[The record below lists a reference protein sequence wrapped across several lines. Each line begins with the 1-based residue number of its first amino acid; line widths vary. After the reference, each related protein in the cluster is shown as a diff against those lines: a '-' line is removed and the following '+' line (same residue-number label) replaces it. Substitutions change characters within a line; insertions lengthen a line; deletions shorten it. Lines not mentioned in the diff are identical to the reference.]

1 MYLMFLTKCSGDVR
15 VLSLLQR
22 KYDSDGK
29 MTSSIIRQKI
39 IPLLQY
45 KTPKIRLENSRAGL
59 SYTVA
64 SIGFVTTK
72 PERLTTKGAHAP
84 VTPNTQ

>member
-1 MYLMFLTKCSGDVR
+1 MAQDSMRERTDSAILAHKI
-15 VLSLLQR
+15 LSVKR
-22 KYDSDGK
+22 Y
-29 MTSSIIRQKI
+29 SIQ
-39 IPLLQY
+39 QY
-45 KTPKIRLENSRAGL
+45 KTPKIRPESSRAGL

-72 PERLTTKGAHAP
+72 PERLTPKGAHAP

>member
-1 MYLMFLTKCSGDVR
+1 MNQTDRAKMAQKL
-15 VLSLLQR
+15 LSVKR
-22 KYDSDGK
+22 Y
-29 MTSSIIRQKI
+29 SIQLYKANRIR
-39 IPLLQY
+39 P
-45 KTPKIRLENSRAGL
+45 ESSRAGL

-72 PERLTTKGAHAP
+72 PELLKPKGALAP

>member
-1 MYLMFLTKCSGDVR
+1 MSQTGTKIMMYHSDCAKTAQRL
-15 VLSLLQR
+15 LSDHTQ
-22 KYDSDGK
+22 
-29 MTSSIIRQKI
+29 SIQ
-39 IPLLQY
+39 QY
-45 KTPKIRLENSRAGL
+45 KTPKTRPESSRAGL

-72 PERLTTKGAHAP
+72 PERLKPKGAFAP

>member
-1 MYLMFLTKCSGDVR
+1 MSQTGTKIMMYHSDCAKTAQRL
-15 VLSLLQR
+15 LSDHTHFIQ
-22 KYDSDGK
+22 
-29 MTSSIIRQKI
+29 
-39 IPLLQY
+39 QY
-45 KTPKIRLENSRAGL
+45 KTQKTCPESSRAGL

>member
-1 MYLMFLTKCSGDVR
+1 MAQDSMRERTVR
-15 VLSLLQR
+15 AILA
-22 KYDSDGK
+22 
-29 MTSSIIRQKI
+29 QKI
-39 IPLLQY
+39 SSVKRYSIQQY
-45 KTPKIRLENSRAGL
+45 KTQKTRPENSRAGL

-72 PERLTTKGAHAP
+72 PERLTPKGAHAP

>member
-1 MYLMFLTKCSGDVR
+1 MAQESMMNRADRAQMAQKRLFVKRY
-15 VLSLLQR
+15 
-22 KYDSDGK
+22 
-29 MTSSIIRQKI
+29 SIQ
-39 IPLLQY
+39 QY
-45 KTPKIRLENSRAGL
+45 KTPKIRPESSRAGL

-72 PERLTTKGAHAP
+72 PKRQTPKGAYAP